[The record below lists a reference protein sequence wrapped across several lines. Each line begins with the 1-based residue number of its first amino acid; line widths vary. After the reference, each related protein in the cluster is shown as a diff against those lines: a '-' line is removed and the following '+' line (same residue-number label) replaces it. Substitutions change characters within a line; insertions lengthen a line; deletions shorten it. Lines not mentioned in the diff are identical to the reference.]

1 MTEADIQ
8 TLIAGGETLTV
19 EFKGEE
25 KEPLN
30 DRGIFEA
37 IVCLANSDGGTLLV
51 GVEDDGRVTGA
62 RPRHGTTTDSAKLKA
77 AVFNNTEPRINTRV
91 AIVPVAGQAVIAI
104 AVEPY
109 PEICATKS
117 GVVVRRVMG
126 AKGPECVPFYP
137 HEHTGRR
144 SDLGLLDFSAQ
155 VLDGTTMGD
164 FDPLQFERLRK
175 TVAALRGDTS
185 LLTLPDAELAQAL
198 QLVETRHSALVP
210 NIAGL
215 LLLGR
220 EEVLRRLV
228 PTHEVAFQVL
238 AENADVRVN
247 DFFRKPLLETIEE
260 LEKRFDA
267 RVEERE
273 VLVGVIRLP
282 VPDYS
287 RIAFR
292 EAMLNA
298 LMHRDF
304 SQLGTVYIQWHPD
317 HLLFTNP
324 GGFPPGISPENI
336 LVHEPKPRNP
346 RLYAAAKRIGLVE
359 QTGRGVDKIFLGQLR
374 YGRPAP
380 DYSRSDRT
388 GVRVVLP
395 GGQPSLEFAA
405 FFFEQERQGTPL
417 RLDEVVILN
426 DVFTQRRTTTDDAA
440 RLVQKPASE
449 ARRVLESL
457 TERGWLEAKGEG
469 RGRVF
474 HFAPR
479 VYQSLGQPEAYVRSH
494 GISAIRH
501 EALIE
506 EFVQAHGRIKRENVI
521 ELCDLNGPQASRLL
535 RLMVKKGKLDQ
546 RGSRRGSHYI
556 LPGILPEA
564 AEQAHPV

>member
-1 MTEADIQ
+1 MTEAEIQ
-8 TLIAGGETLTV
+8 TLIASGETLTV

-30 DRGIFEA
+30 DRGLFEA
-37 IVCLANSDGGTLLV
+37 IVCLANSEGGTLLI
-51 GVEDDGRVTGA
+51 GVEDDRRVTGA
-62 RPRHGTTTDSAKLKA
+62 RTRHGTTTDAAKLRA
-77 AVFNNTEPRINTRV
+77 AIFNNTEPRINTRASV
-91 AIVPVAGQAVIAI
+91 VTVDGKPVLVIE
-104 AVEPY
+104 VEPY
-109 PEICATKS
+109 PDICATKS

-126 AKGPECVPFYP
+126 SQGPECVPFYP
-137 HEHTGRR
+137 HEHVGRR
-144 SDLGLLDFSAQ
+144 SDLGLLDFTAQ
-155 VLDGTTMGD
+155 VLDD
-164 FDPLQFERLRK
+164 ASLEDLAPLQFERLRK
-175 TVAALRGDTS
+175 AAVALRGDTS
-185 LLTLPDAELAQAL
+185 LLTLSDAELAQAL
-198 QLVETRHSALVP
+198 QLVETRNGKLVP

-220 EEVLRRLV
+220 EEVLQRQI

-238 AENADVRVN
+238 TETADVRVN
-247 DFFRKPLLETIEE
+247 DFFRRPLLETIEE

-287 RIAFR
+287 RMAFR

-298 LMHRDF
+298 LMHRDYT
-304 SQLGTVYIQWHPD
+304 QLGTVYIQWHPD

-405 FFFEQERQGTPL
+405 FVFEQERHGTPL
-417 RLDEVVILN
+417 KLDEVVILN
-426 DVFTQRRTTTDDAA
+426 AVFTQRRTTTEDAA
-440 RLVQKPASE
+440 KLVQKPASE

-469 RGRVF
+469 RGRVY

-479 VYQSLGQPEAYVRSH
+479 VYQTLGQPEAYVRSH

-521 ELCDLNGPQASRLL
+521 ELCDLNGKQASRLL
-535 RLMVKKGKLDQ
+535 KRMVEKGKLV
-546 RGSRRGSHYI
+546 RGKATRRWSYYT
-556 LPGILPEA
+556 LPPA
-564 AEQAHPV
+564 PNAPVSMDPL

>member
-1 MTEADIQ
+1 MTETEIQ

-30 DRGIFEA
+30 DRGLYEA

-62 RPRHGTTTDSAKLKA
+62 RPRHGTTTDSDKLKA
-77 AVFNNTEPRINTRV
+77 AIFNNTEPRINTRV
-91 AIVPVAGQAVIAI
+91 SVVPVEGRAVLAI
-104 AVEPY
+104 EVEPY

-126 AKGPECVPFYP
+126 AQGPECVPFYP

-175 TVAALRGDTS
+175 TVAALRGDTT
-185 LLTLPDAELAQAL
+185 LLTLPDAEVAQAL
-198 QLVETRHSALVP
+198 QLVETRHGALVP

-238 AENADVRVN
+238 TAAADVRAN
-247 DFFRKPLLETIEE
+247 DFFHKPLLETIEE

-273 VLVGVIRLP
+273 VMVGMIRLP

-304 SQLGTVYIQWHPD
+304 SQLGTVYVQWHPD

-324 GGFPPGISPENI
+324 GGFPPGISSENI

-388 GVRVVLP
+388 GVRMVLP
-395 GGQPSLEFAA
+395 GGKPSLEFAA
-405 FFFEQERQGTPL
+405 FIFEQESLGVPL
-417 RLDEVVILN
+417 LLDEVVVLN
-426 DVFTQRRTTTDDAA
+426 EVFTQRRTTTEEAA
-440 RLVQKPASE
+440 QLIQKPATETRS
-449 ARRVLESL
+449 VLERLS
-457 TERGWLEAKGEG
+457 ERGWLEAKGEG
-469 RGRVF
+469 RGRVY
-474 HFAPR
+474 HFTSR
-479 VYQSLGQPEAYVRSH
+479 IYQTLGQPEAYVRTH

-501 EALIE
+501 EALVE
-506 EFVQAHGRIKRENVI
+506 ECAAAHGRVTRQNVV
-521 ELCDLNGPQASRLL
+521 ELCDLNGPQAFRLL
-535 RLMVKKGKLDQ
+535 TRMVAKGKLVKQ
-546 RGSRRGSHYI
+546 GGRGRYVHYTI
-556 LPGILPEA
+556 
-564 AEQAHPV
+564 PVTEEGR